1 MSFLQ
6 PFILWGLP
14 LILVPVIIH
23 LLNRMR
29 YRTVAWAAMMF
40 LLTASKQATR
50 QARVREWLILAMRIL
65 AVLALILFLARP
77 LVGGWLG
84 SAAGGGADTVILLL
98 DRSPSMEAVDP
109 QTRLSKRAL
118 ALRRLAE
125 ASAESGGG
133 SRYVLM
139 DSATRQP
146 QEVSSPAVLADL
158 SVAGPSDAAADIP
171 ALLDAALDYLQA
183 NRSGRAEIWLC
194 SDLQSANW
202 LPDAPGWG
210 TVRERFK
217 QLGQDI
223 RVRLLALTQPTKD
236 NIGVRVTDVVRRR
249 TGKGYELQITA
260 ELTGQDAAAATFP
273 LTVVHEGARSQVEVN
288 FGGQKLTTQCRLDL
302 GPRQSAGWGWV
313 ELPADANPRDN
324 QAFFVYPEDLRAK
337 SVIVAE
343 SEPAGRLLRLAAAPS
358 PLLLNQVAE
367 TQAAGDALKL
377 DDVALLIWQS
387 AAPSGTVEKAVSD
400 FVASGG
406 VVLYLPATTAED
418 GKFRVATWRNA
429 DGPLAKTQDGK
440 DLPLPEVTFSKR
452 TTLSS
457 EGSVL
462 AMFDDSKPFLTKVPY
477 GRGAYYHCAS
487 LPVREWSSLWEGTV
501 LVPMVQRLVQEGARR
516 LGSIVDADV
525 GDTRFLRA
533 NSLAA
538 TDNKGAVSV
547 KATAGVY
554 QQDTKLVALNR
565 PAREDDLERLD
576 EAGVRAAMGTIPYRL
591 FEEKGTGTAALQT
604 EIWRWFL
611 IGMLLFLTGE
621 AIFSLPT
628 GAQTKRW
635 DVPGERVAF
644 GKETPPV
651 NAGGGQL

>member
-14 LILVPVIIH
+14 LVLVPVIIH

-65 AVLALILFLARP
+65 AVLTLLFFLSRP
-77 LVGGWLG
+77 MVGGWLG
-84 SAAGGGADTVILLL
+84 SAAGNQPDTIIVLL
-98 DRSPSMEAVDP
+98 DRSPSMEVMDA
-109 QTRLSKRAL
+109 QTRMSKRAL

-125 ASAESGGG
+125 AASESGGG
-133 SRYVLM
+133 SRYVLI

-146 QEVSSPAVLADL
+146 QEFSSPAVLKDL

-171 ALLDAALDYLQA
+171 AMLDAALDYLKANQA
-183 NRSGRAEIWLC
+183 GRAEIWLC
-194 SDLQSANW
+194 SDLQKSNW
-202 LPDAPGWG
+202 QPDAPGWG

-217 QLGQDI
+217 QQASDT
-223 RVRLLALTQPTKD
+223 RVRLLALTQTAQE
-236 NIGVRVTDVVRRR
+236 NIGVRVTDVARRR
-249 TGKGYELQITA
+249 TSKGYELQITA
-260 ELTGQDAAAATFP
+260 ELTGQGAASATFP
-273 LTVVHEGARSQVEVN
+273 LTIVHEGARSQVEVN

-324 QAFFVYPEDLRAK
+324 QSFFVYPEDLQAK
-337 SVIVAE
+337 SVVVADAE
-343 SEPAGRLLRLAAAPS
+343 AAGRFLRLAAAPA

-367 TQAAGDALKL
+367 VQSASGTLKL
-377 DDVALLIWQS
+377 DDTALLIWQS
-387 AAPSGTVEKAVSD
+387 AAPSGTVENVVRD
-400 FVASGG
+400 FVGTGG
-406 VVLYLPATTAED
+406 VVLYLPATTGDD
-418 GKFRVATWRNA
+418 GKFRVATWRNS
-429 DGPLAKTQDGK
+429 DGPLGKTQDGK
-440 DLPLPEVTFSKR
+440 DLPLPEVVFTKR

-462 AMFDDSKPFLTKVPY
+462 AMFDDSKPFLTKQPF
-477 GRGAYYHCAS
+477 GRGAFYQCAS
-487 LPVREWSSLWEGTV
+487 LPLRDWSSLGEGTV

-516 LGSIVDADV
+516 LGHIVDADV

-533 NSLAA
+533 NNLAA
-538 TDNKGAVSV
+538 SDNKGAVSV
-547 KATAGVY
+547 KAVAGIY
-554 QQDTKLVALNR
+554 QQDTKLVAANR
-565 PAREDDLERLD
+565 PAREDEPDRLD
-576 EAGVRAAMGTIPYRL
+576 ETSVRDAMGTIPYRL
-591 FEEKGTGTAALQT
+591 FEEKGAGSAALQT

-611 IGMLLFLTGE
+611 IAMLLFLTGE

-628 GAQTKRW
+628 AAQTKRW

-644 GKETPPV
+644 GKETPV
-651 NAGGGQL
+651 AGGQS